1 MSITTTARAAHSTTD
16 AQPRFQRRGDSGRR
30 RTAGPAPGRLQPL
43 SRAGVVV
50 LLLLAIA
57 NGVFLYLVPA
67 HAEYEYAWAIAPPI
81 NAAFLGAGYLAGTV
95 ATALVVFA
103 TRHWRSLRVLPLPL
117 VVLSTGLLAAT
128 ALHADRF
135 RWDYAP
141 TWVWTGVYLGVPFV
155 VAFLWRHQERQE
167 LAVPPAHPRLGPPRR
182 ASAVLGGLIL
192 AGALALFL
200 APTALG
206 DLWPWPL
213 TPLLARAVASWYALI
228 GTALLTCAWSL
239 RRPVEAII
247 PYATLLAW
255 TAFLLLL
262 PVLHSGDL
270 ADHGMRLGAWLV
282 LQIALLALA
291 VYALAVA
298 APLARRAREHL

>member
-1 MSITTTARAAHSTTD
+1 MSTTTAPTIT
-16 AQPRFQRRGDSGRR
+16 R
-30 RTAGPAPGRLQPL
+30 RTAPAIHHAARRPEAPAPGRLQPL
-43 SRAGVVV
+43 SRAGVFV
-50 LLLLAIA
+50 LLVLAIA
-57 NGVFLYLVPA
+57 NGVFLYLAPA
-67 HAEYEYAWAIAPPI
+67 YAEPDYAWAIAPPI

-103 TRHWRSLRVLPLPL
+103 TRNWRSLRVLPLPL

-128 ALHADRF
+128 LLHADRF

-155 VAFLWRHQERQE
+155 VAFLWRRQERQE
-167 LAVPPAHPRLGPPRR
+167 PAAPPAHPRLRPLRR
-182 ASAVLGGLIL
+182 ASAALGGLIL
-192 AGALALFL
+192 AGALALFV
-200 APTALG
+200 APAALG

-228 GTALLTCAWSL
+228 GTALVTCAWSM
-239 RRPVEAII
+239 RRPAEAII

-255 TAFLLLL
+255 TALLLLL

-270 ADHGMRLGAWLV
+270 ADGGLRLGAWLV
-282 LQIALLALA
+282 LQLALLALA
-291 VYALAVA
+291 LYALAVA
-298 APLARRAREHL
+298 GPLARRAAERL